1 MWEETVEVV
10 DLGGGTPGVP
20 NLGVYLRRPHGVN
33 GAVIVCNRGN
43 PGPIPFRQ
51 VNLDDLQKK
60 GLIPYFQ
67 VLE

>member
-1 MWEETVEVV
+1 MEVV
-10 DLGGGTPGVP
+10 DLGGGAP
-20 NLGVYLRRPHGVN
+20 GVYLRRPHGVN
-33 GAVIVCNRGN
+33 GVPVTVCSRGN